1 MINIKTILITLGFII
16 SFGLSAQKRSDQLKL
31 QEKQLITKIANT
43 KLLIKQTKNSEKLT
57 LTDIGII
64 NNQIHYREKLIS
76 NYNFQLRKLDENI
89 HEINRQIISLEN
101 TIGVLKEEYQKMLMY
116 AFKNRNP
123 NYKYLYIISSSS
135 FSEAFHRMKYI
146 QHYADYRKK
155 QIERI
160 LKNQVDLAI
169 EKELLST
176 EIEKK
181 SLLVETKKSEKEN
194 YLNDKKTQE
203 VSLKKLKENEDL
215 LVKQLNE
222 QSKKRKKISSAIRK
236 AIEKEVRSTIK
247 ESKTASFSL
256 TPEGME
262 LSKSF
267 NSNKGRLCW
276 PVERGE
282 ISSRYGKHRHHLVNT
297 ATVEN
302 NGIDIVTTKNANVRA
317 IFGGKVTSVLIIPG
331 AGKVIMVSHGEYRTV
346 YANLQE
352 VFVKKG
358 ELLSAKQNIGKLLIN
373 EEGVSESHL
382 EIWKIA
388 STGMSTV
395 NPSLWLSK

>member
-1 MINIKTILITLGFII
+1 MINIKTILITIGLII
-16 SFGLSAQKRSDQLKL
+16 SFGLTAQKRSDQLKL
-31 QEKQLITKIANT
+31 QEKKLITKIANT

-160 LKNQVDLAI
+160 LKNQVDLSI
-169 EKELLST
+169 EKELLSA

-194 YLNDKKTQE
+194 YLNDKITQE
-203 VSLKKLKENEDL
+203 VALKKLKENEDL

-236 AIEKEVRSTIK
+236 AIEEEVRSSIK

-282 ISSRYGKHRHHLVNT
+282 ISSKYGKHRHHLVNT

-358 ELLSAKQNIGKLLIN
+358 ELLSARQNIGKLLIN

>member
-31 QEKQLITKIANT
+31 QEKKLITKIANT

-160 LKNQVDLAI
+160 LKNQVDLSI
-169 EKELLST
+169 EKELLSA

-194 YLNDKKTQE
+194 YLNDKITQE
-203 VSLKKLKENEDL
+203 VALKKLKENEDL

-236 AIEKEVRSTIK
+236 AIEEEVRSSIK

-282 ISSRYGKHRHHLVNT
+282 ISSKYGKHRHHLVNT

-382 EIWKIA
+382 EIWKIS

>member
-1 MINIKTILITLGFII
+1 MINIKTILITIGLII
-16 SFGLSAQKRSDQLKL
+16 SFGLTAQKRSDQLKL
-31 QEKQLITKIANT
+31 QEKKLITKIANT

-160 LKNQVDLAI
+160 LKNQVDLSI
-169 EKELLST
+169 EKELLSA

-194 YLNDKKTQE
+194 YLNDKITQE
-203 VSLKKLKENEDL
+203 VALKKLKENEDL

-236 AIEKEVRSTIK
+236 AIEEEVRSSIK

-282 ISSRYGKHRHHLVNT
+282 ISSKYGKHRHHLVNT

>member
-1 MINIKTILITLGFII
+1 MINIKTILITLGLII

-31 QEKQLITKIANT
+31 QEKKLITKIANT

-169 EKELLST
+169 
-176 EIEKK
+176 
-181 SLLVETKKSEKEN
+181 
-194 YLNDKKTQE
+194 
-203 VSLKKLKENEDL
+203 
-215 LVKQLNE
+215 
-222 QSKKRKKISSAIRK
+222 
-236 AIEKEVRSTIK
+236 
-247 ESKTASFSL
+247 
-256 TPEGME
+256 
-262 LSKSF
+262 
-267 NSNKGRLCW
+267 
-276 PVERGE
+276 
-282 ISSRYGKHRHHLVNT
+282 
-297 ATVEN
+297 
-302 NGIDIVTTKNANVRA
+302 
-317 IFGGKVTSVLIIPG
+317 
-331 AGKVIMVSHGEYRTV
+331 
-346 YANLQE
+346 
-352 VFVKKG
+352 
-358 ELLSAKQNIGKLLIN
+358 
-373 EEGVSESHL
+373 
-382 EIWKIA
+382 
-388 STGMSTV
+388 
-395 NPSLWLSK
+395 

>member
-1 MINIKTILITLGFII
+1 MINIKTILITIGLII
-16 SFGLSAQKRSDQLKL
+16 SFGLTAQKRSDQLKL
-31 QEKQLITKIANT
+31 QEKKLITKIANT

-160 LKNQVDLAI
+160 LKNQVDLSI
-169 EKELLST
+169 EKELLSA

-194 YLNDKKTQE
+194 YLNDKITQE
-203 VSLKKLKENEDL
+203 VALKKLKENEDL

>member
-31 QEKQLITKIANT
+31 QEKKLITKIANT

-203 VSLKKLKENEDL
+203 VSLEKLKENEDL

>member
-1 MINIKTILITLGFII
+1 MINIKTILITLGLTI

-31 QEKQLITKIANT
+31 QEKKLITKIANT

-160 LKNQVDLAI
+160 LKNQVDLSI
-169 EKELLST
+169 EKELLSA

-194 YLNDKKTQE
+194 YLNDKITQE
-203 VSLKKLKENEDL
+203 VALKKLKENEDL

-236 AIEKEVRSTIK
+236 AIEEEVRSSIK

-282 ISSRYGKHRHHLVNT
+282 ISSKYGKHRHHLVNT

>member
-382 EIWKIA
+382 EIWKIS